1 MAITRCMSV
10 HALDYRLNQI
20 GSIWV
25 FLKLALQ
32 RCERQKKP
40 THNQMAVITAVTRV
54 IRPNT

>member
-1 MAITRCMSV
+1 MAITRYMSV
-10 HALDYRLNQI
+10 LAPDYRLNQI
-20 GSIWV
+20 GSIWG

-32 RCERQKKP
+32 RCERQKKT